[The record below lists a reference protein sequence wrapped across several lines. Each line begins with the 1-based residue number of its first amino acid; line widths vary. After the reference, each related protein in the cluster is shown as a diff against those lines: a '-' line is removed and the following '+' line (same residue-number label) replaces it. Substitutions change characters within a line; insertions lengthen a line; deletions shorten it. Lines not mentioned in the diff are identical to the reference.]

1 VVVVVGM
8 LPSMMLAGVDGKK
21 GEKKP
26 SKMLST
32 W

>member
-1 VVVVVGM
+1 VLVVVGM
-8 LPSMMLAGVDGKK
+8 LQLMMLAGVNGKK

>member
-1 VVVVVGM
+1 VLVVVGM
-8 LPSMMLAGVDGKK
+8 LPLMMLAGVNGKK